1 MIETHVFKETKD
13 EKGLSLYKKIE
24 FGYIYAKRDFL
35 DIRNQSWCLE
45 EMIHWRSQ
53 CLQSECTR

>member
-13 EKGLSLYKKIE
+13 EKGLSLYQKIE

-35 DIRNQSWCLE
+35 DIRNQS
-45 EMIHWRSQ
+45 
-53 CLQSECTR
+53 